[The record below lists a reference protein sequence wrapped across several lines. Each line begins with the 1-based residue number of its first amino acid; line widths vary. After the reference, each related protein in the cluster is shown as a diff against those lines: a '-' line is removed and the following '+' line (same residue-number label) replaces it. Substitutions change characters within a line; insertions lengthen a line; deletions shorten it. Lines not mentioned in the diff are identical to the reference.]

1 MLEKISNKVCP
12 QTMNVPL
19 LWNAYGVRI
28 LPFSKAFFMSV
39 MQASGIIT
47 IIIIINLIEY
57 KIMLFPLFYILY
69 IDYRSKQSS
78 LDDNN
83 SNRIYVADES
93 LERCF
98 MMLFQY
104 I

>member
-1 MLEKISNKVCP
+1 MGSVFSFFPMHFLCPFMLV
-12 QTMNVPL
+12 
-19 LWNAYGVRI
+19 
-28 LPFSKAFFMSV
+28 
-39 MQASGIIT
+39 II

-69 IDYRSKQSS
+69 VGYRSKQSS

-83 SNRIYVADES
+83 SNRISVADES

-98 MMLFQY
+98 MMLSVY
-104 I
+104 LICYRYMYLC